1 MLYIITFFIVLL
13 ESWLQA
19 LDSPDLYVVI
29 FFVLLLVAFIRIFI
43 DFILA
48 IKDIIEDKEIKKIN
62 KLKKKYPNAFEKYC
76 KDNRIHSSSAIL
88 LSRVERRRILS
99 INLSV
104 WRNNEN
110 EIFFQKKQ
118 RIRKIDKDFDALQ
131 KKYPNGIESWKEQ
144 NVPQRDGSY
153 LCLPPDKQK
162 ALNEE
167 VNISKLEKAFKD
179 SVLFSDWEKE
189 QEAYT
194 DLCRDK
200 CDTLLEGFGCYSYY
214 VKFNKVTKFGQ
225 KENGEYMIWQFFPRS
240 YCLEDDLDY
249 IYYAAY
255 MHRNKKYVENKD
267 FVCDKDSV
275 AQIISFVKFLN
286 EENNDDSVYFRD
298 ARNECANEDIVSAYA
313 PIYSSLYDIIADSRI
328 YDYPINNAIG
338 ASTMQKA
345 AFDIWKKNVS
355 SKIVVIDYATQNEE
369 LIQFCENLITNAQS
383 QKPLITYISL
393 MKCFSREEMQS
404 IIEED
409 KKQIEEE
416 KKKEEKECRRK
427 EALEAKK
434 KRILS
439 ASNSWA
445 VVKGIHHYFFYYY
458 YPISFTDV
466 TTADKIVRS
475 MIYNFKDGKQHK
487 QVCNLLVKKLKDTYG
502 DGLDLMTFVC
512 IPASTRSINKDRYEF
527 FMKEVCSKTGM
538 RNGYEHVT
546 IIREKEPSHLG
557 GESDAEFDYDEDFF
571 KDSFVILF
579 DDVVTRGHSLFRMK
593 RELENY
599 GATIVGAISIGR
611 TYSDYG
617 GAPRLPHP
625 YLLEHNITET

>member
-1 MLYIITFFIVLL
+1 MWLNIITFIIIAFVT
-13 ESWLQA
+13 
-19 LDSPDLYVVI
+19 PVI
-29 FFVLLLVAFIRIFI
+29 ILLLLAFIG
-43 DFILA
+43 
-48 IKDIIEDKEIKKIN
+48 IIIKKIGTIIKKIGTIIGKKETKQII
-62 KLKKKYPNAFEKYC
+62 KLKNIYPNAFEKYC
-76 KDNRIHSSSAIL
+76 KDNRIHLSSIDNL
-88 LSRVERRRILS
+88 PRKLRKRILS
-99 INLSV
+99 VDLSV
-104 WRNNEN
+104 WLYDEKKIIQ
-110 EIFFQKKQ
+110 EKQ

-153 LCLPPDKQK
+153 LCLTPDKQK

-167 VNISKLEKAFKD
+167 VKISKLEKAFKD

-267 FVCDKDSV
+267 FVCDKDSM
-275 AQIISFVKFLN
+275 AQIISFIKFLN
-286 EENNDDSVYFRD
+286 EGNNDVSVYFRD

-313 PIYSSLYDIIADSRI
+313 PICSSLYDIIADSRI

-338 ASTMQKA
+338 SSTTQET

-393 MKCFSREEMQS
+393 MKCYSREEMQS

-416 KKKEEKECRRK
+416 KKKEEEECRKK

-434 KRILS
+434 RRILS

-445 VVKGIHHYFFYYY
+445 VVKGVHHYFFYYY
-458 YPISFTDV
+458 YPISFTDI

-475 MIYNFKDGKQHK
+475 MIYNF
-487 QVCNLLVKKLKDTYG
+487 NL
-502 DGLDLMTFVC
+502 
-512 IPASTRSINKDRYEF
+512 YESSVF
-527 FMKEVCSKTGM
+527 
-538 RNGYEHVT
+538 RIH
-546 IIREKEPSHLG
+546 
-557 GESDAEFDYDEDFF
+557 
-571 KDSFVILF
+571 IL
-579 DDVVTRGHSLFRMK
+579 
-593 RELENY
+593 
-599 GATIVGAISIGR
+599 
-611 TYSDYG
+611 
-617 GAPRLPHP
+617 
-625 YLLEHNITET
+625 

>member
-1 MLYIITFFIVLL
+1 MGLDIITFIIILLWALIVT
-13 ESWLQA
+13 
-19 LDSPDLYVVI
+19 
-29 FFVLLLVAFIRIFI
+29 
-43 DFILA
+43 
-48 IKDIIEDKEIKKIN
+48 IIEKIGSIIGKKETKQII
-62 KLKKKYPNAFEKYC
+62 KLKNIYPNAFEKYC
-76 KDNRIHSSSAIL
+76 KDNRIHLSSIDNL
-88 LSRVERRRILS
+88 PRKLRKRILS
-99 INLSV
+99 VDLSV
-104 WRNNEN
+104 WMYE
-110 EIFFQKKQ
+110 EKKIIQEKQ
-118 RIRKIDKDFDALQ
+118 RIRKIDNDFDALQ
-131 KKYPNGIESWKEQ
+131 NKYPNGIESWKEQ

-153 LCLPPDKQK
+153 LCLTPDKQK

-179 SVLFSDWEKE
+179 SVLFSEWEEK
-189 QEAYT
+189 QKVYT
-194 DLCRDK
+194 DLCRIK
-200 CDTLLEGFGCYSYY
+200 HDTLLEGFGCYPYY

-225 KENGEYMIWQFFPRS
+225 KENGNYMIWQFFPRS

-249 IYYAAY
+249 TYYAY
-255 MHRNKKYVENKD
+255 KHRNKKYVENKD
-267 FVCDKDSV
+267 FACNKESV
-275 AQIISFVKFLN
+275 AQIISFIKFLN
-286 EENNDDSVYFRD
+286 EGNNDVSVYFRD

-313 PIYSSLYDIIADSRI
+313 PICSSLYDIIADSRI
-328 YDYPINNAIG
+328 YDYPIINANNS
-338 ASTMQKA
+338 STTQEK
-345 AFDIWKKNVS
+345 AFDKWGKNVS

-393 MKCFSREEMQS
+393 MKCYSREEMQS
-404 IIEED
+404 IIEEK

-416 KKKEEKECRRK
+416 KKKEEEKCRKK

-434 KRILS
+434 RRILS

-487 QVCNLLVKKLKDTYG
+487 HVCNLLVKKLKDTFG

-512 IPASTRSINKDRYEF
+512 IPASTRSVNKDRYEF

-538 RNGYEHVT
+538 INGYEHVT
-546 IIREKEPSHLG
+546 IIREKDPSHLG

-579 DDVVTRGHSLFRMK
+579 DDVVTRGHSLLRMK

-617 GAPRLPHP
+617 GTPRLPHP

>member
-1 MLYIITFFIVLL
+1 MWLGIITFIISVCVT
-13 ESWLQA
+13 
-19 LDSPDLYVVI
+19 PI
-29 FFVLLLVAFIRIFI
+29 IILLLLAFIG
-43 DFILA
+43 
-48 IKDIIEDKEIKKIN
+48 IIIKKIGTIIEKIGSIIGKKETKQII
-62 KLKKKYPNAFEKYC
+62 KLKKNYPNVFEKYC
-76 KDNRIHSSSAIL
+76 KDNRIHLSSIDNL
-88 LSRVERRRILS
+88 PRKLRKRILS
-99 INLSV
+99 VDLSV
-104 WRNNEN
+104 WLYDEKKIIQ
-110 EIFFQKKQ
+110 EKQ
-118 RIRKIDKDFDALQ
+118 RIRKIDNDFDALQ

-144 NVPQRDGSY
+144 NVSQRDGSY
-153 LCLPPDKQK
+153 LCLTPDKQK

-167 VNISKLEKAFKD
+167 VKISKLEKAFKD

-189 QEAYT
+189 QEEYT
-194 DLCRDK
+194 DLCREK
-200 CDTLLEGFGCYSYY
+200 RDTLLEDFGCYPYY

-225 KENGEYMIWQFFPRS
+225 NEDGDYLIWQFFPRS

-249 IYYAAY
+249 TYHAY
-255 MHRNKKYVENKD
+255 THRNKKYVENKD
-267 FVCDKDSV
+267 FACNKESV
-275 AQIISFVKFLN
+275 AKIISFIKFLN
-286 EENNDDSVYFRD
+286 EGNNDVSVYFRD
-298 ARNECANEDIVSAYA
+298 ARNECANEDIVSVYA
-313 PIYSSLYDIIADSRI
+313 PICSSLYDIIADSRI

-338 ASTMQKA
+338 SSTTQET

-393 MKCFSREEMQS
+393 MKCYSREEMQS
-404 IIEED
+404 IIEEK

-416 KKKEEKECRRK
+416 KKKEEEECRKK

-434 KRILS
+434 RRILS

-487 QVCNLLVKKLKDTYG
+487 HVCNLLVKKLKDTFG

-512 IPASTRSINKDRYEF
+512 IPASTRSVNKDRYEF

-538 RNGYEHVT
+538 INGYEHVT
-546 IIREKEPSHLG
+546 IIREKDPSHLG
-557 GESDAEFDYDEDFF
+557 GESDAEFD
-571 KDSFVILF
+571 
-579 DDVVTRGHSLFRMK
+579 
-593 RELENY
+593 
-599 GATIVGAISIGR
+599 
-611 TYSDYG
+611 
-617 GAPRLPHP
+617 
-625 YLLEHNITET
+625 

>member
-1 MLYIITFFIVLL
+1 MWLGIITFIIIAFVT
-13 ESWLQA
+13 
-19 LDSPDLYVVI
+19 PVI
-29 FFVLLLVAFIRIFI
+29 ILLLLAFIGTI
-43 DFILA
+43 
-48 IKDIIEDKEIKKIN
+48 IKKIGTIIKKIGTIIEKKETKQII
-62 KLKKKYPNAFEKYC
+62 KLKNIYPNAFEKYC
-76 KDNRIHSSSAIL
+76 KDNRIHLSSIDNL
-88 LSRVERRRILS
+88 PRKLRKRILS
-99 INLSV
+99 VDLSV
-104 WRNNEN
+104 WLYDEKKIIQ
-110 EIFFQKKQ
+110 EKQ
-118 RIRKIDKDFDALQ
+118 RIRKIDNDFDALQ

-144 NVPQRDGSY
+144 NVSQRDGSY
-153 LCLPPDKQK
+153 LCLTPDKQK

-167 VNISKLEKAFKD
+167 IKISKLEKAFKE

-189 QEAYT
+189 QKDYT
-194 DLCRDK
+194 GLCRIK
-200 CDTLLEGFGCYSYY
+200 RDTLLEGFGCYSYY

-225 KENGEYMIWQFFPRS
+225 KENGNYMICQFFPRS

-249 IYYAAY
+249 TYCAAY

-275 AQIISFVKFLN
+275 AQIISFIKFLN
-286 EENNDDSVYFRD
+286 EGNNDVSVYFRD
-298 ARNECANEDIVSAYA
+298 ARNECVNKDIVSAYV
-313 PIYSSLYDIIADSRI
+313 PICSSLSDIIANSRI
-328 YDYPINNAIG
+328 YDYPINNAIDS
-338 ASTMQKA
+338 STTQET
-345 AFDIWKKNVS
+345 AFDKWKKSIS

-393 MKCFSREEMQS
+393 MKCFSREEMLS
-404 IIEED
+404 I
-409 KKQIEEE
+409 IEEE
-416 KKKEEKECRRK
+416 KKKRKKSVEKK

-434 KRILS
+434 RRILS

>member
-1 MLYIITFFIVLL
+1 MWLGIITFILFLLAAFNIIILLMAFIVTIIGKIV
-13 ESWLQA
+13 S
-19 LDSPDLYVVI
+19 
-29 FFVLLLVAFIRIFI
+29 
-43 DFILA
+43 
-48 IKDIIEDKEIKKIN
+48 IIEKIVSIIENKENKRII
-62 KLKKKYPNAFEKYC
+62 KLKKNYPHAFEKYC
-76 KDNRIHSSSAIL
+76 KDNRIHLSSIDNL
-88 LSRVERRRILS
+88 PRKLRKRILS
-99 INLSV
+99 VDLSV
-104 WRNNEN
+104 WMYDEKKIIQ
-110 EIFFQKKQ
+110 EKQ
-118 RIRKIDKDFDALQ
+118 RIRKIDNDFDALQ

-144 NVPQRDGSY
+144 NVSQRDGSY
-153 LCLPPDKQK
+153 LCLTPDKQK

-167 VNISKLEKAFKD
+167 VKISKLEKAFKD

-189 QEAYT
+189 QEEYT
-194 DLCRDK
+194 DLCREK
-200 CDTLLEGFGCYSYY
+200 RDTLLEDFGCYPYY

-225 KENGEYMIWQFFPRS
+225 KGNGDYIIWQFFPRS

-249 IYYAAY
+249 TYYEY
-255 MHRNKKYVENKD
+255 MQRNKKYVENKD

-275 AQIISFVKFLN
+275 AQIISFIKFLN
-286 EENNDDSVYFRD
+286 EENNDVSVYFRD
-298 ARNECANEDIVSAYA
+298 ARNECVNEDIVSAYV
-313 PIYSSLYDIIADSRI
+313 PICFSLSDIIANSRI
-328 YDYPINNAIG
+328 YDYPINNAIDS
-338 ASTMQKA
+338 STTQET
-345 AFDIWKKNVS
+345 AFDKWKKSIS

-404 IIEED
+404 IIKEK
-409 KKQIEEE
+409 KKQIEE
-416 KKKEEKECRRK
+416 KKKK

-439 ASNSWA
+439 ASSSWA

-466 TTADKIVRS
+466 TTADIRVRS

-487 QVCNLLVKKLKDTYG
+487 QVCNHLVKKLKDTYG
-502 DGLDLMTFVC
+502 DVLDLMTFVC
-512 IPASTRSINKDRYEF
+512 IPASTRSVNKDRYEI
-527 FMKEVCSKTGM
+527 FMEEVCSQTGM

-557 GESDAEFDYDEDFF
+557 GESEAEFDYDEDFF

-593 RELENY
+593 TELEDY

-617 GAPRLPHP
+617 GTPRLPHP

>member
-1 MLYIITFFIVLL
+1 MWLGIITFIIIAFVT
-13 ESWLQA
+13 
-19 LDSPDLYVVI
+19 PVI
-29 FFVLLLVAFIRIFI
+29 ILLLLAFIGTI
-43 DFILA
+43 
-48 IKDIIEDKEIKKIN
+48 IKKIGTIIEKKETKQII
-62 KLKKKYPNAFEKYC
+62 KLKNIYPNAFEKYC
-76 KDNRIHSSSAIL
+76 KDNRIHLSSIDNL
-88 LSRVERRRILS
+88 PRKLRKRILS
-99 INLSV
+99 VDLSV
-104 WRNNEN
+104 WLYDEKKIIQ
-110 EIFFQKKQ
+110 EKQ
-118 RIRKIDKDFDALQ
+118 RIRKIDNDFDALQ

-144 NVPQRDGSY
+144 NVSQRDGSY
-153 LCLPPDKQK
+153 LCLTPDKQK

-167 VNISKLEKAFKD
+167 IKISKLEKAFKE

-189 QEAYT
+189 QKDYT
-194 DLCRDK
+194 GLCRIK
-200 CDTLLEGFGCYSYY
+200 RDTLLEGFGCYSYY

-225 KENGEYMIWQFFPRS
+225 KENGNYMICQFFPRS

-249 IYYAAY
+249 TYCAAY

-275 AQIISFVKFLN
+275 AQIISFIKFLN
-286 EENNDDSVYFRD
+286 EGNNDVSVYFRD
-298 ARNECANEDIVSAYA
+298 ARNECVNKDIVSAYV
-313 PIYSSLYDIIADSRI
+313 PICSSLSDIIANSRI
-328 YDYPINNAIG
+328 YDYPINNAIDS
-338 ASTMQKA
+338 STTQET
-345 AFDIWKKNVS
+345 AFDKWKKSIS

-393 MKCFSREEMQS
+393 MKCFSREEMLS
-404 IIEED
+404 I
-409 KKQIEEE
+409 IEEE
-416 KKKEEKECRRK
+416 KKKRKKSVEKK

-434 KRILS
+434 RRILS

>member
-1 MLYIITFFIVLL
+1 MWLDIITFIIILLWAFIVT
-13 ESWLQA
+13 
-19 LDSPDLYVVI
+19 
-29 FFVLLLVAFIRIFI
+29 
-43 DFILA
+43 
-48 IKDIIEDKEIKKIN
+48 IIEKKETKQII
-62 KLKKKYPNAFEKYC
+62 KLKNIYPNAFEKYC
-76 KDNRIHSSSAIL
+76 KDNRIHLSSIDNL
-88 LSRVERRRILS
+88 PRKLRKRILS
-99 INLSV
+99 VDLSV
-104 WRNNEN
+104 WMYDEKKIIQ
-110 EIFFQKKQ
+110 EKQ
-118 RIRKIDKDFDALQ
+118 RIRKIDNDFDALQ

-144 NVPQRDGSY
+144 NVSQRDGSY
-153 LCLPPDKQK
+153 LCLTPDKQK

-167 VNISKLEKAFKD
+167 IKISKLEKAFKE

-189 QEAYT
+189 QKDYNG
-194 DLCRDK
+194 LCRIK
-200 CDTLLEGFGCYSYY
+200 RDTLLEGFGCYSYY

-225 KENGEYMIWQFFPRS
+225 KENGNYMICQFFPRS

-249 IYYAAY
+249 TYCAAY

-275 AQIISFVKFLN
+275 AQIISFIKFLN
-286 EENNDDSVYFRD
+286 EGNNDVSVYFRD
-298 ARNECANEDIVSAYA
+298 ARNECVNEDIVSAYV
-313 PIYSSLYDIIADSRI
+313 PICSSLSDIIANSRI
-328 YDYPINNAIG
+328 YDYPINNAIDS
-338 ASTMQKA
+338 STTQET
-345 AFDIWKKNVS
+345 AFDKWKKNVS

-393 MKCFSREEMQS
+393 MKCFSREEMLS
-404 IIEED
+404 I
-409 KKQIEEE
+409 IEEE
-416 KKKEEKECRRK
+416 KKKRKKSVEKK

-434 KRILS
+434 RRILS

-593 RELENY
+593 RELEDC

-611 TYSDYG
+611 TYSDYEG
-617 GAPRLPHP
+617 TPRLPHP

>member
-1 MLYIITFFIVLL
+1 MGLDIITFIIILLWALIVT
-13 ESWLQA
+13 
-19 LDSPDLYVVI
+19 
-29 FFVLLLVAFIRIFI
+29 
-43 DFILA
+43 
-48 IKDIIEDKEIKKIN
+48 IIEKIGSIIGKKETKQII
-62 KLKKKYPNAFEKYC
+62 KLKNIYPNAFEKYC
-76 KDNRIHSSSAIL
+76 KDNRIHLSSIDNL
-88 LSRVERRRILS
+88 PRKLRKRILS
-99 INLSV
+99 VDLSV
-104 WRNNEN
+104 WMYE
-110 EIFFQKKQ
+110 EKKIIQEKQ
-118 RIRKIDKDFDALQ
+118 RIRKIDNDFDALQ
-131 KKYPNGIESWKEQ
+131 NKYPNGIESWKEQ

-153 LCLPPDKQK
+153 LCLTPDKQK

-179 SVLFSDWEKE
+179 SVLFSEWEEK
-189 QEAYT
+189 QKVYT
-194 DLCRDK
+194 DLCRIK
-200 CDTLLEGFGCYSYY
+200 HDTLLEGFGCYPYY

-225 KENGEYMIWQFFPRS
+225 KENGNYMIWQFFPRS

-249 IYYAAY
+249 TYYAY
-255 MHRNKKYVENKD
+255 KHRNKKYVENKD
-267 FVCDKDSV
+267 FACNKESV
-275 AQIISFVKFLN
+275 AQIISFIKFLN
-286 EENNDDSVYFRD
+286 EGNNDVSVYFRD

-313 PIYSSLYDIIADSRI
+313 PICSSLYDIIADSRI
-328 YDYPINNAIG
+328 YDYPIINANNS
-338 ASTMQKA
+338 STTQEK
-345 AFDIWKKNVS
+345 AFDKWGKNVS

-393 MKCFSREEMQS
+393 MKCYSREEMQS
-404 IIEED
+404 IIEEK
-409 KKQIEEE
+409 KKQIEE
-416 KKKEEKECRRK
+416 KKEKEEEECRKK

-439 ASNSWA
+439 ASSSWA

-502 DGLDLMTFVC
+502 DGLELMTFVC
-512 IPASTRSINKDRYEF
+512 IPASTRSVNKDRYEI
-527 FMKEVCSKTGM
+527 FMEEVCSKTGM

-593 RELENY
+593 KELENY

-617 GAPRLPHP
+617 GTPRLPHP

>member
-1 MLYIITFFIVLL
+1 MWLGIITFIISVCVT
-13 ESWLQA
+13 
-19 LDSPDLYVVI
+19 PI
-29 FFVLLLVAFIRIFI
+29 IILLLLAFIG
-43 DFILA
+43 
-48 IKDIIEDKEIKKIN
+48 IIIKKIGTIIEKIGSIIGKKETKQII
-62 KLKKKYPNAFEKYC
+62 KLKKNYPNAFEKYC
-76 KDNRIHSSSAIL
+76 KDNRIHLSSIDNL
-88 LSRVERRRILS
+88 PRKLRKRILS
-99 INLSV
+99 VDLSV
-104 WRNNEN
+104 WLYDEKKIIQ
-110 EIFFQKKQ
+110 EKQ
-118 RIRKIDKDFDALQ
+118 RIRKIDNDFDALQ

-144 NVPQRDGSY
+144 NVSQRDGSY
-153 LCLPPDKQK
+153 LCLTPDKQK

-167 VNISKLEKAFKD
+167 VKISKLEKAFKD

-189 QEAYT
+189 QEEYT
-194 DLCRDK
+194 DLCREK
-200 CDTLLEGFGCYSYY
+200 RDTLLEDFGCYPYY

-225 KENGEYMIWQFFPRS
+225 NEDGDYLIWQFFPRS

-249 IYYAAY
+249 TYHAY
-255 MHRNKKYVENKD
+255 THRNKKYVENKD
-267 FVCDKDSV
+267 FACNKESV
-275 AQIISFVKFLN
+275 AKIISFIKFLN
-286 EENNDDSVYFRD
+286 EGNNDVSVYFRD
-298 ARNECANEDIVSAYA
+298 ARNECANEDIVSVYA
-313 PIYSSLYDIIADSRI
+313 PICSSLYDIIADSRI

-338 ASTMQKA
+338 SSTTQET

-393 MKCFSREEMQS
+393 MKCYSREEMQS
-404 IIEED
+404 IIEEK

-416 KKKEEKECRRK
+416 KKKEEEECRKK

-434 KRILS
+434 RRILS

-487 QVCNLLVKKLKDTYG
+487 HVCNLLVKKLKDTFG

-512 IPASTRSINKDRYEF
+512 IPASTRSVNKDRYEF

-538 RNGYEHVT
+538 INGYEHVT
-546 IIREKEPSHLG
+546 IIREKDPSHLG

-579 DDVVTRGHSLFRMK
+579 DDVVTRGHSLLRMK

-617 GAPRLPHP
+617 GTPRLPHP

>member
-1 MLYIITFFIVLL
+1 MWLDIITFIIIV
-13 ESWLQA
+13 
-19 LDSPDLYVVI
+19 
-29 FFVLLLVAFIRIFI
+29 FVTPIIILLLLAFIGI
-43 DFILA
+43 
-48 IKDIIEDKEIKKIN
+48 IIEKIVSIIEKIVSIIENKENKQII
-62 KLKKKYPNAFEKYC
+62 KLKKNYPHAFEKYC
-76 KDNRIHSSSAIL
+76 KDNRIHLSSIDNL
-88 LSRVERRRILS
+88 PRKLRKRILS
-99 INLSV
+99 VDLSV
-104 WRNNEN
+104 WLYDE
-110 EIFFQKKQ
+110 KKIIQEEQ
-118 RIRKIDKDFDALQ
+118 RIRKIDNDFDALQ

-144 NVPQRDGSY
+144 NVPRRDGAY
-153 LCLPPDKQK
+153 LCLTPDKQK

-167 VNISKLEKAFKD
+167 VNISKLEKAFKA

-189 QEAYT
+189 QEEYT

-225 KENGEYMIWQFFPRS
+225 KENGDYMICQFFPRS

-249 IYYAAY
+249 TYYAAY
-255 MHRNKKYVENKD
+255 MHRNRKYVENKD
-267 FVCDKDSV
+267 FTCDKETV
-275 AQIISFVKFLN
+275 AQIISFIKFLN
-286 EENNDDSVYFRD
+286 EGNNDVSVYFRD
-298 ARNECANEDIVSAYA
+298 ARNECANEDIVSAYT
-313 PIYSSLYDIIADSRI
+313 PICSSLYDIIADSRI

-338 ASTMQKA
+338 ASSTQETT
-345 AFDIWKKNVS
+345 FDKWKKSIS

-393 MKCFSREEMQS
+393 MKCYSREEMQS

-409 KKQIEEE
+409 KKQIEE
-416 KKKEEKECRRK
+416 KKKK

-439 ASNSWA
+439 ASSSWA

-475 MIYNFKDGKQHK
+475 MIYNFKDGKQYKH
-487 QVCNLLVKKLKDTYG
+487 VCNLLVEKLKDTFG

-593 RELENY
+593 RELEDY

-617 GAPRLPHP
+617 GTPRLPHP

>member
-1 MLYIITFFIVLL
+1 MWLDIITFIIILLWAFIVT
-13 ESWLQA
+13 
-19 LDSPDLYVVI
+19 
-29 FFVLLLVAFIRIFI
+29 
-43 DFILA
+43 
-48 IKDIIEDKEIKKIN
+48 IIEKKETKQII
-62 KLKKKYPNAFEKYC
+62 KLKNIYPNAFEKYC
-76 KDNRIHSSSAIL
+76 KDNRIHLSSIDNL
-88 LSRVERRRILS
+88 PRKLRKRILS
-99 INLSV
+99 VDLSV
-104 WRNNEN
+104 WMYDEKKIIQ
-110 EIFFQKKQ
+110 EKQ
-118 RIRKIDKDFDALQ
+118 RIRKIDNDFDALQ

-144 NVPQRDGSY
+144 NVSQRDGSY
-153 LCLPPDKQK
+153 LCLTPDKQK

-167 VNISKLEKAFKD
+167 IKISKLEKAFKE

-189 QEAYT
+189 QKDYNG
-194 DLCRDK
+194 LCRIK
-200 CDTLLEGFGCYSYY
+200 RDTLLEGFGCYSYY

-225 KENGEYMIWQFFPRS
+225 KENGNYMICQFFPRS

-249 IYYAAY
+249 TYCAAY

-267 FVCDKDSV
+267 FVCDKDYV
-275 AQIISFVKFLN
+275 AQIISFIKFLN
-286 EENNDDSVYFRD
+286 EGNNDVSVYFRD
-298 ARNECANEDIVSAYA
+298 ARNECVNEDIVSAYV
-313 PIYSSLYDIIADSRI
+313 PICSSLSDIIANSRI
-328 YDYPINNAIG
+328 YDYPINNAIDS
-338 ASTMQKA
+338 STTQET
-345 AFDIWKKNVS
+345 AFDKWKKNVS

-393 MKCFSREEMQS
+393 MKCFSREEMLS
-404 IIEED
+404 I
-409 KKQIEEE
+409 IEEE
-416 KKKEEKECRRK
+416 KKKRKKSVEKK

-434 KRILS
+434 RRILS

-593 RELENY
+593 RELEDC

-611 TYSDYG
+611 TYSDYEG
-617 GAPRLPHP
+617 TPRLPHP

>member
-1 MLYIITFFIVLL
+1 MLYC
-13 ESWLQA
+13 
-19 LDSPDLYVVI
+19 
-29 FFVLLLVAFIRIFI
+29 
-43 DFILA
+43 FIL
-48 IKDIIEDKEIKKIN
+48 ISTPNQNTNKQIGKLN
-62 KLKKKYPNAFEKYC
+62 KLKEDYPNAFEKYC
-76 KDNRIHSSSAIL
+76 KDNHIELSSIDNL
-88 LSRVERRRILS
+88 PRKLRKQILS
-99 INLSV
+99 VNLSV
-104 WRNNEN
+104 WQYSEN
-110 EIFFQKKQ
+110 KIIFQEKQ
-118 RIRKIDKDFDALQ
+118 RIQKIDNDFDALQ
-131 KKYPNGIESWKEQ
+131 NKYPNGIESWKEQ
-144 NVPQRDGSY
+144 NVSKRDGAY
-153 LCLPPDKQK
+153 LCLTPDKQK

-167 VNISKLEKAFKD
+167 IKISKLEKAFKD

-189 QEAYT
+189 QKDYIG
-194 DLCRDK
+194 LCRIK
-200 CDTLLEGFGCYSYY
+200 RDTLLEGFGCYSYY

-225 KENGEYMIWQFFPRS
+225 KENGNYMICQFFPRS

-249 IYYAAY
+249 TYCAAY

-275 AQIISFVKFLN
+275 AQIISFIKFLN
-286 EENNDDSVYFRD
+286 EGNNDVSVYFRD
-298 ARNECANEDIVSAYA
+298 ARNECANEDIVSAYV
-313 PIYSSLYDIIADSRI
+313 PICSSLYDIIADSRI

-338 ASTMQKA
+338 SSTTQET

-393 MKCFSREEMQS
+393 MKCYSREEMQS
-404 IIEED
+404 IIEEK
-409 KKQIEEE
+409 KKQIEEK
-416 KKKEEKECRRK
+416 KKKEEEECRKK

-487 QVCNLLVKKLKDTYG
+487 HVCNLLVEKLKDTFG

-512 IPASTRSINKDRYEF
+512 IPASTRSINKDRYEI
-527 FMKEVCSKTGM
+527 FMEEVCSKTGM

-593 RELENY
+593 RELEDY

-611 TYSDYG
+611 TYSDYEG
-617 GAPRLPHP
+617 TPRLPHP

>member
-1 MLYIITFFIVLL
+1 MWLGIITFIFFLLAAFNIIILLMAFIVTIIGKIV
-13 ESWLQA
+13 S
-19 LDSPDLYVVI
+19 
-29 FFVLLLVAFIRIFI
+29 
-43 DFILA
+43 
-48 IKDIIEDKEIKKIN
+48 IIEKIVSIIENKENKRIN
-62 KLKKKYPNAFEKYC
+62 KLKKNYPHAFEKYC
-76 KDNRIHSSSAIL
+76 KDNRIHLSSIDNL
-88 LSRVERRRILS
+88 PRKLRKRILS
-99 INLSV
+99 VDLSV
-104 WRNNEN
+104 WLYDEKKIIQ
-110 EIFFQKKQ
+110 EKQ
-118 RIRKIDKDFDALQ
+118 RIRKIDNDFDALQ

-144 NVPQRDGSY
+144 NVSQRDGSY
-153 LCLPPDKQK
+153 LCLTPDKQK

-167 VNISKLEKAFKD
+167 VKISKLEKAFKD

-189 QEAYT
+189 QEEYT
-194 DLCRDK
+194 DLCREK
-200 CDTLLEGFGCYSYY
+200 RDTLLEFFGCYPYY

-225 KENGEYMIWQFFPRS
+225 KENGDYMIWQFFPRS

-249 IYYAAY
+249 TYYEY
-255 MHRNKKYVENKD
+255 MQRNKKFVENKD

-275 AQIISFVKFLN
+275 AQIISFIKFLN
-286 EENNDDSVYFRD
+286 EENNDVSVYFRD
-298 ARNECANEDIVSAYA
+298 ARNECVNEDIVSAYV
-313 PIYSSLYDIIADSRI
+313 PICSSLSDIIANSRI
-328 YDYPINNAIG
+328 YDYPINNAIDS
-338 ASTMQKA
+338 STTQET
-345 AFDIWKKNVS
+345 AFDKWKKSIS

-393 MKCFSREEMQS
+393 MKCFSREEMLS
-404 IIEED
+404 I
-409 KKQIEEE
+409 IEEE
-416 KKKEEKECRRK
+416 KKKRKKSVEKK

-434 KRILS
+434 RRILS

-593 RELENY
+593 RELEDC

-617 GAPRLPHP
+617 GTTRLPHP

>member
-1 MLYIITFFIVLL
+1 MWLDIITFIIILLWAFIVT
-13 ESWLQA
+13 
-19 LDSPDLYVVI
+19 
-29 FFVLLLVAFIRIFI
+29 
-43 DFILA
+43 
-48 IKDIIEDKEIKKIN
+48 IIEKKETKQII
-62 KLKKKYPNAFEKYC
+62 KLKKNYPNAFEKYC
-76 KDNRIHSSSAIL
+76 KDNRIHLSSIDNL
-88 LSRVERRRILS
+88 PRKLRKRILS
-99 INLSV
+99 VDLSV
-104 WRNNEN
+104 WMYDEKKIIQ
-110 EIFFQKKQ
+110 EKQ
-118 RIRKIDKDFDALQ
+118 RIRKIDNDFDALQ

-144 NVPQRDGSY
+144 NVSQRDGSY
-153 LCLPPDKQK
+153 LCLTPDKQK

-167 VNISKLEKAFKD
+167 IKISKLEKAFKE

-189 QEAYT
+189 QKDYNG
-194 DLCRDK
+194 LCRIK
-200 CDTLLEGFGCYSYY
+200 RDTLLEGFGCYSYY

-225 KENGEYMIWQFFPRS
+225 KENGNYMICQFFPRS

-249 IYYAAY
+249 TYCAAY

-275 AQIISFVKFLN
+275 AQIISFIQFLN
-286 EENNDDSVYFRD
+286 EGNNDVSVYFRD
-298 ARNECANEDIVSAYA
+298 ARNECVNEDIVSAYV
-313 PIYSSLYDIIADSRI
+313 PICSSLSDIIANSRI
-328 YDYPINNAIG
+328 YDYPINNAIDS
-338 ASTMQKA
+338 STTQET
-345 AFDIWKKNVS
+345 AFDKWKKNVS

-369 LIQFCENLITNAQS
+369 LIQFCENLITNAHS

-393 MKCFSREEMQS
+393 MKCFSREEMLS
-404 IIEED
+404 I
-409 KKQIEEE
+409 IEEE
-416 KKKEEKECRRK
+416 KKKRKKSVEKK

-434 KRILS
+434 RRILS

-593 RELENY
+593 RELEDC

-617 GAPRLPHP
+617 GTPRLPHP

>member
-1 MLYIITFFIVLL
+1 MWLDIITFIIILLWAFIVT
-13 ESWLQA
+13 
-19 LDSPDLYVVI
+19 
-29 FFVLLLVAFIRIFI
+29 
-43 DFILA
+43 
-48 IKDIIEDKEIKKIN
+48 IIEKKETKQII
-62 KLKKKYPNAFEKYC
+62 KLKKNYPNAFEKYC
-76 KDNRIHSSSAIL
+76 KDNRIHLSSIDNL
-88 LSRVERRRILS
+88 PRKLRKRILS
-99 INLSV
+99 VDLSV
-104 WRNNEN
+104 WMYDEKKIIQ
-110 EIFFQKKQ
+110 EKQ
-118 RIRKIDKDFDALQ
+118 RIRKIDNDFDALQ

-144 NVPQRDGSY
+144 NVSQRDGSY
-153 LCLPPDKQK
+153 LCLTPDKQK

-167 VNISKLEKAFKD
+167 VKISKLEKAFKD

-189 QEAYT
+189 QEEYT
-194 DLCRDK
+194 DLCREK
-200 CDTLLEGFGCYSYY
+200 RDTLLEFFGCYPYY

-225 KENGEYMIWQFFPRS
+225 KENGDYMIWQFFPRS

-249 IYYAAY
+249 TYYEY
-255 MHRNKKYVENKD
+255 MQRNKKFVENKD

-275 AQIISFVKFLN
+275 AQIISFIKFLN
-286 EENNDDSVYFRD
+286 EENNDVSVYFRD
-298 ARNECANEDIVSAYA
+298 ARNECVNEDIVSAYA
-313 PIYSSLYDIIADSRI
+313 PICSSLYDIISDSRI

-338 ASTMQKA
+338 LSTTQET

-393 MKCFSREEMQS
+393 MKCYSREEMQS

-416 KKKEEKECRRK
+416 KKKEEEECRKK

-434 KRILS
+434 RRILS

-445 VVKGIHHYFFYYY
+445 VVKGVHHYFFYYY
-458 YPISFTDV
+458 YPISFTDI